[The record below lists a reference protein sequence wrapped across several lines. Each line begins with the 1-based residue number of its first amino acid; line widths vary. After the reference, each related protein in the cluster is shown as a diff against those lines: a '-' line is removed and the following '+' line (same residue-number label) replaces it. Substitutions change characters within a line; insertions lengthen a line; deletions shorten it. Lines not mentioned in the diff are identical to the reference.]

1 MKQRI
6 FLFAGTSEGR
16 LCGEFISESGLC
28 ADVFVATEYGKE
40 ILPEQ
45 PGLTIHKGRL
55 DEAEMEAQ
63 LTKGGLVIDAT
74 HPYAREVSA
83 NLKAACQKRQARYL
97 RLLRPSGERDLSGCV
112 MVESAAEAARW
123 LQNTDGN
130 VLLTTGSKELSAF
143 ANVKGFAER
152 FYVRVL
158 PSEEVFCHCR
168 ELGLKPGRI
177 IAMQGPFST
186 ELNAALLRQ
195 VKASY
200 LVTKDAGREGGFP
213 EKLAAARQCGVT
225 PVIIARPEEA
235 GLTLEQVEE
244 ELRRIFHLPE
254 QPEKGAITPRFP
266 AFIDLWGKPVLVV
279 GGGEIASRRVEMLL
293 RFGADVRVVAPAV
306 SPVLERLADAGK
318 IRWEKREYEGDVTAR
333 LALVT
338 AATDRREVNRV
349 VGEAAK
355 ALRIPVSIA
364 DSREESSFY
373 FPAVVEGETLI
384 GGFVSKDGK
393 NHRLV
398 REQAEK
404 IRQLLGENSSE
415 E

>member
-6 FLFAGTSEGR
+6 YLFAGTSEGR
-16 LCGEFISESGLC
+16 LCGEFISESGLS

-40 ILPEQ
+40 VLPEQ
-45 PGLTIHKGRL
+45 PGLAIHKGRL
-55 DEAEMEAQ
+55 DEAEMEVQ

-97 RLLRPSGERDLSGCV
+97 RLLRPSGKGDLSGCV
-112 MVESAAEAARW
+112 MVESAAAAAQW
-123 LQNTDGN
+123 LQNKDGN

-158 PSEEVFCHCR
+158 PSEEVFCKCR

-213 EKLAAARQCGVT
+213 EKLAAARQCGAT
-225 PVIIARPEEA
+225 PVVIARPEEA

-244 ELRRIFHLPE
+244 ELRQIFHLLE
-254 QPEKGAITPRFP
+254 RPEKGSVTPRFP
-266 AFIDLWGKPVLVV
+266 AFIDLWSKPVLVV
-279 GGGEIASRRVEMLL
+279 GGGEIASRRVETLL

-306 SPVLERLADAGK
+306 KPTLESLADAGK

-338 AATDRREVNRV
+338 AATDRREVNRA

-355 ALRIPVSIA
+355 ALRIPASIA

-384 GGFVSKDGK
+384 CGFVSKDGK
-393 NHRLV
+393 SHRLV
-398 REQAEK
+398 REEAEK
-404 IRQLLGENSSE
+404 IRRLLGATPGKE
-415 E
+415 